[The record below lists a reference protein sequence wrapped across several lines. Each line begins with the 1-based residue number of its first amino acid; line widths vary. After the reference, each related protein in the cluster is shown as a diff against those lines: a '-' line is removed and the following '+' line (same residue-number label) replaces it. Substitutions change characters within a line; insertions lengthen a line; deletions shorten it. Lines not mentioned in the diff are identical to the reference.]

1 MTRLLRIPKHEVN
14 PNTTDNVV
22 QAQIGRSGLV
32 LIHRSSEILTS
43 LTFSFHKML
52 VSFDSKRKEELV
64 YLFII
69 LPTSANSTFIGDFWS
84 YCGCSECV
92 VPYILTELS
101 SCMLL
106 VIFIIYQKSYANF
119 EFVIL
124 I

>member
-52 VSFDSKRKEELV
+52 VSFDSKRKEELF

-84 YCGCSECV
+84 YCGCSESV
-92 VPYILTELS
+92 VPYTLTELS

-106 VIFIIYQKSYANF
+106 VIFIIYEESNENF
-119 EFVIL
+119 E
-124 I
+124 